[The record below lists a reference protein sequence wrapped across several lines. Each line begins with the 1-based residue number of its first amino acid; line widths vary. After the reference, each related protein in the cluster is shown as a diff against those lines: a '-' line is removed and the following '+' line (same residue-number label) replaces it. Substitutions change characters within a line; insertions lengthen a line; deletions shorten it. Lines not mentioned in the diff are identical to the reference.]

1 MRQAMTILL
10 LVAVGTLGCAA
21 FPAKRTPKLDKPRRA
36 AELREAPSI
45 RLVVKDDTHRAKK
58 NVMALERVCKKF
70 PYLSP
75 GDKNTLDPDYTIE
88 LSVDH
93 HATESGIN
101 EFAYYTIL
109 IVPAIY
115 KDEVTVRAKVT
126 RADGGLLGTVSSTG
140 GLKTVTQMHLL
151 WVLPV
156 AAPLS
161 ANANAKMWRKSFRD
175 ALIQA
180 SRLIAEDQMLSAG
193 PRDLSAARTPS
204 F

>member
-1 MRQAMTILL
+1 MKKALSTLL
-10 LVAVGTLGCAA
+10 LISVATLGCAA

-36 AELREAPSI
+36 AELRETPAI
-45 RLVVKDDTHRAKK
+45 RLVVNDETHRQQKNAK
-58 NVMALERVCKKF
+58 ALERVLEKF
-70 PYLSP
+70 PYLAP

-88 LSVDH
+88 LNVDH
-93 HATESGIN
+93 HLTENGIN

-109 IVPAIY
+109 VVPAIF

-126 RADGGLLGTVSSTG
+126 RADGSLLGTVSSTG
-140 GLKTVTQMHLL
+140 GLKTVSQMHLF

-161 ANANAKMWRKSFRD
+161 AHSNSKMWRRSFRD

-180 SRLIAEDQMLSAG
+180 SRLIAGDQEDTALT
-193 PRDLSAARTPS
+193 AARAPS
-204 F
+204 S